1 MKVKVNDK
9 LYFATI
15 KKIDEISRQEA
26 GLDKAGSY
34 YECRIGLG
42 LKPCGKCVFA
52 VDHVLVDT
60 IVVQSI
66 DAVDDDSAMAI
77 IKLIKKYCLEKLIMD
92 LTVKPEDS
100 ESKFKDVYAAENGEW
115 LDGLNPHARDM
126 MALSEKYFREN
137 RFIDIAYSTP
147 NYLKEY
153 QTTVPKN
160 KVLNNN

>member
-26 GLDKAGSY
+26 SLDKAGSY

-100 ESKFKDVYAAENGEW
+100 ESKFKDVY
-115 LDGLNPHARDM
+115 
-126 MALSEKYFREN
+126 LSSGFEYDDTE
-137 RFIDIAYSTP
+137 
-147 NYLKEY
+147 KEY
-153 QTTVPKN
+153 TWAVYLDEEIDNDDSVIDFAVKE
-160 KVLNNN
+160 

>member
-52 VDHVLVDT
+52 VD
-60 IVVQSI
+60 
-66 DAVDDDSAMAI
+66 DDSAMAI

-100 ESKFKDVYAAENGEW
+100 ESKFKDVY
-115 LDGLNPHARDM
+115 
-126 MALSEKYFREN
+126 LSSGFEYDDTE
-137 RFIDIAYSTP
+137 
-147 NYLKEY
+147 KEY
-153 QTTVPKN
+153 TWAVYLDEEIDNDDSVIDFAVKE
-160 KVLNNN
+160 